1 MGNLT
6 THVLDTAAGCP
17 GAGIVIEL
25 FRLENE
31 RILLT
36 TVRTNNDGRCDQPLL
51 ADEDFRAGEYEL
63 SPHSSAIEI
72 FEHIASGRV
81 KTHPIVV
88 PEGLRAS
95 EIAQRLE
102 DAGLIDAD
110 EFLAVAFDP
119 TVPEELGVQGH
130 SLEGYL
136 YPETYLLPR
145 GLAAR
150 EIARQFV
157 DEFLDVWSEIEP
169 QARAQHLSMA
179 DTVTDLERAP

>member
-1 MGNLT
+1 M
-6 THVLDTAAGCP
+6 
-17 GAGIVIEL
+17 
-25 FRLENE
+25 
-31 RILLT
+31 
-36 TVRTNNDGRCDQPLL
+36 
-51 ADEDFRAGEYEL
+51 RAGEYEL
-63 SPHSSAIEI
+63 SPHSSAIEL
-72 FEHIASGRV
+72 FEHIAAGRV

-136 YPETYLLPR
+136 YPETYRLPR

-157 DEFLDVWSEIEP
+157 DEFLDVWSEIEE

-179 DTVTDLERAP
+179 DTVTLASIVEKETGTPEERPVIAAVFRNRIERQS